1 MQAQR
6 AAEDVGKKLP
16 GAGDVTSA
24 AKNAVPAL
32 PKVSVHCVLS
42 MPSLCGVERKAYAP
56 RCMPGTVD
64 AWSSKGRSDFS
75 VADEGCSCKPLQHQ
89 NVPSDPSFG
98 CHADRR

>member
-32 PKVSVHCVLS
+32 PKVSISCTIKVCFLLPDWDHSACNLLRGCVCINAHAQLTR
-42 MPSLCGVERKAYAP
+42 LHARDH
-56 RCMPGTVD
+56 RTT
-64 AWSSKGRSDFS
+64 GR
-75 VADEGCSCKPLQHQ
+75 G
-89 NVPSDPSFG
+89 G
-98 CHADRR
+98 